1 MAALHIST
9 TQNMLLLIT
18 PTNRATVVSAQMA
31 SNLKAETEDEEAKW
45 ESTQFYCLNHNQA
58 KSLKIVK

>member
-31 SNLKAETEDEEAKW
+31 SNLKAETEDEEAK
-45 ESTQFYCLNHNQA
+45 
-58 KSLKIVK
+58 